1 MNSNRALTIVAVMLL
16 SSIVVGLALQSFMRQ
31 IPSLG
36 TITAVGVGV
45 FSDAACTQNVTSVNW
60 GILTPGSITNYQT
73 YIKSTSNIPITLSL
87 GTDSWNPASAPT
99 YITLS
104 WSYSAGVVIQPNAS
118 LPVSLTL
125 TVSSTVTGFTSFTFD
140 IDITGSG

>member
-1 MNSNRALTIVAVMLL
+1 MNLKREVSIVAVIVLL
-16 SSIVVGLALQSFMRQ
+16 SVVVGLALQSVTQQ
-31 IPSLG
+31 IPCAG
-36 TITAVGVGV
+36 TVTAVGVNV
-45 FSDAACTQNVTSVNW
+45 FSDAACTQNVTSISW
-60 GILTPGSITNYQT
+60 GLLAPGSITNYQT

-87 GTDSWNPASAPT
+87 GTDSWNPASAAT

-118 LPVSLTL
+118 LPVTLTL
-125 TVSSTVTGFTSFTFD
+125 TVSSSVSGFSTFTFN